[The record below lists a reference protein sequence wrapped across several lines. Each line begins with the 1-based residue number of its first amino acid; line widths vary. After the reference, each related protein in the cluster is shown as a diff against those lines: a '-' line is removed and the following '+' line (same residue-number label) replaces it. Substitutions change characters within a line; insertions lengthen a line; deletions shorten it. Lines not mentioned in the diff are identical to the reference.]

1 MESTYLRPGT
11 ILAHK
16 INPEELFKV
25 LKVYTHCGTTW
36 VDVVKARYCLPLQ
49 LKEVQDKF
57 EVVYVASDAE
67 DER

>member
-1 MESTYLRPGT
+1 MERTYLRPGT

-16 INPEELFKV
+16 INSEELFKV
-25 LKVYTHCGTTW
+25 LKVYDHCGTTW

-57 EVVYVASDAE
+57 EVVYTILDAE